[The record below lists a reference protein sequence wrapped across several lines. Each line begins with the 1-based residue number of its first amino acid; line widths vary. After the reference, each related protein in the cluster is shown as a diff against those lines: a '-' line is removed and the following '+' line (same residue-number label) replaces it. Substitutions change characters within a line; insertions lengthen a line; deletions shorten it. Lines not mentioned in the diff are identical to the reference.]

1 MCIYHGDAPSFHEWE
16 FRIRLR
22 TAGKTG
28 DQHIEAMSKV
38 CDGLRGDAFVAAQ
51 EVSFENLSEIVDGR
65 PRGIDTLISESH
77 AWNGF
82 TLTEHESKELKDQ
95 YCRTGRPQSRQNGES
110 MKQNVSRRRRCWTLL
125 VQMDRDSSQ

>member
-16 FRIRLR
+16 FRTRLR

-51 EVSFENLSEIVDGR
+51 EVSFENLSEIVDGK
-65 PRGIDTLISESH
+65 PRGIDTLISQSH
-77 AWNGF
+77 ARNGF
-82 TLTEHESKELKDQ
+82 TLTEHESKEL
-95 YCRTGRPQSRQNGES
+95 
-110 MKQNVSRRRRCWTLL
+110 
-125 VQMDRDSSQ
+125 